1 MTKRLGERFSAVA
14 DKTQKVIRSTL
25 GREEYEKVKPED
37 SDLEKN
43 SLLDM
48 AEDALKVSAKTQR
61 AAKKFATN
69 ANQNIKL
76 GAKRVNTA
84 LLKSRLARDRK
95 NLRPVFLDDLLPIS
109 HIQDTL
115 TSVKSMSPC
124 NMLRIVE
131 RDRRRE
137 SNIVSRGAIG
147 YWTSAE
153 DIEILNLYIDEAE
166 KFGISFYPE
175 LDKTVYY
182 VNLFRKNLYISVN
195 EYFAYLKKARA
206 AELELIAS
214 ELGAKKVTITLK
226 EYISTVSAKR
236 REAKAKIPRA
246 ISASTTYTSEGTS
259 EGTDVVNMEI
269 AANLTFSGHDSPR
282 EPKLLYFEGES
293 DIEQLIKHRTDDK
306 KRNNLISKT
315 YSFQSSKSSG
325 IKESTAAK
333 IDAALVEMGLDGT
346 FSDEAKRE
354 TRTILEYHIEF

>member
-115 TSVKSMSPC
+115 TSVKSKSPC

-246 ISASTTYTSEGTS
+246 ISASYTS